1 MAESSDHDRPPSF
14 DDPFEDRDVEQ
25 RVYGVVLR
33 TREPTGASA
42 IAERADCDPKTARK
56 YLRWFAELGIVTEH
70 EGRPRTYERNDA
82 YFEWRRVDRLAAE
95 HSVEELGQRVS
106 ELTERIRG
114 YEEGYGAPTPQT
126 VDALEIVENGSE
138 QDIDDVY
145 ADLGDWATAR
155 RERRLYE
162 RARQQRTGTP
172 EQASG

>member
-1 MAESSDHDRPPSF
+1 MPGGSDAGGPPTF
-14 DDPFEDRDVEQ
+14 DDPFDGDVEQ
-25 RVYGVVLR
+25 RVYGVVLG

-95 HSVEELGQRVS
+95 HSLEELQQRVS
-106 ELTERIRG
+106 ALTERIRD
-114 YEEGYGAPTPQT
+114 YEAAYGASSPDA
-126 VDALEIVENGSE
+126 VDALDAAAAESRRDVDE
-138 QDIDDVY
+138 VY

-155 RERRLYE
+155 RERERCE
-162 RARQQRTGTP
+162 RARQQRLGTT
-172 EQASG
+172 EQASS

>member
-1 MAESSDHDRPPSF
+1 MAESSDRGGLPPF
-14 DDPFEDRDVEQ
+14 DDPFEGGDVEQ
-25 RVYGVVLR
+25 RVYGVVLQ

-70 EGRPRTYERNDA
+70 DGRPRTYERNDA

-114 YEEGYGAPTPQT
+114 FEEAYGAPVPGA
-126 VDALEIVENGSE
+126 VDALEIAEGRSE
-138 QDIDDVY
+138 QYIDDVY